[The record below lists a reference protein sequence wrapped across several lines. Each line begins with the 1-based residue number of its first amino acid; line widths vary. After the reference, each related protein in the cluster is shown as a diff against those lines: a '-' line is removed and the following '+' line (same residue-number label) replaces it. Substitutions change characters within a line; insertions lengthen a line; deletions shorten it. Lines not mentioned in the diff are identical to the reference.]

1 MQIFIDAKG
10 NANIVTPQHIYQGS
24 NISQINVIS
33 LAFTPQTTLQIAFVL
48 PDGTTTNYYPMSF
61 LYSST
66 VNYYQYI
73 IQQAFTALSGQ
84 ASIALLATDLQT
96 QQQTSQLIPF
106 TIEPSVLPT
115 LPDTPSQSEWTTL
128 LQYVQQNSSNIANLQ
143 TIISD
148 IESIANTANTN
159 ASQAVETAIQA
170 LSTAQQAEQ
179 TANKLANSIAQANST
194 ASQAN
199 KTANDAKT
207 TAEQALKQVVEKQ
220 GTVAYVGGTYVP
232 TLDFTSDPQ
241 TQINNI
247 TSGDSDVKVTK
258 SSDITAQM
266 NGVYVQIAT
275 NIDSDF
281 PFNVNG
287 LQGNSAPLSKFDFDI
302 IPSGGGANVIQKC
315 NNTNITQIIIDG
327 TSLIFYIE
335 SGTTSASQILVNYSF
350 SNGSLTPNLS
360 VIAEYLPSE
369 SATVFNCTSTG
380 FESEIISASN
390 INTNSINGQPIG
402 TLGGGITLVEN
413 IPALTLEEYNKHLL
427 YLYGGNLGYI
437 SEVPTS
443 SPTISTTDILPSPNT
458 QSCSATVGDNIYIFG
473 GGSGGSYYDTIL
485 QLNTTTNLLALQ
497 PVTLPFPAGDATA
510 CSVGTKIYIFSIY
523 NGYTGNVSKVILQF
537 DSTARTITTLAT
549 QMPTACQAASSMTV
563 GAYIYIFGGY
573 TGGRLNTI
581 LQFDSITQTIT
592 TLSATLPNGRS
603 GMAGAAVG
611 NKCYC
616 FGGYKGQYLNE
627 IVEFDTL
634 SQTVTTLSTILPVA
648 KNRIC
653 AVTIDTNCYIFG
665 GETGPS
671 SYSNAILKFDSITQT
686 VTTLSTSLP
695 NEIASAS
702 AAVVGNNAY
711 VIGGNNSNTLTSI
724 VKVSFDIQYIYN
736 TLQKQ

>member
-1 MQIFIDAKG
+1 MQIFIDAEG
-10 NANIVTPQHIYQGS
+10 NATIVTPQHIYQGS

-66 VNYYQYI
+66 ANYYQYT

-84 ASIALLATDLQT
+84 ASIALLTTDSQT

-115 LPDTPSQSEWTTL
+115 LPDTPSQDEWTTL

-143 TIISD
+143 AIISD

-159 ASQAVETAIQA
+159 ANQAVETANQA
-170 LSTAQQAEQ
+170 LSTAQQALQ
-179 TANKLANSIAQANST
+179 
-194 ASQAN
+194 
-199 KTANDAKT
+199 
-207 TAEQALKQVVEKQ
+207 QVVEKQ
-220 GTVAYVGGTYVP
+220 GTVVSVDNNYVP
-232 TLDFTSDPQ
+232 TLNFTSDPQ

-327 TSLIFYIE
+327 TLLIFYIE

-549 QMPTACQAASSMTV
+549 QMPTACQSASSMTV
-563 GAYIYIFGGY
+563 GSYIYIFGGY

-592 TLSATLPNGRS
+592 TLSATLPNGRN

-616 FGGYKGQYLNE
+616 FGGYNGQYLNE

-686 VTTLSTSLP
+686 VTTLSTSLL
-695 NEIASAS
+695 NEIADAS

-711 VIGGNNSNTLTSI
+711 VIGGNNSNALTSI